1 VVEGKRGIGG
11 ERERRGKKGRVREV
25 EEEKERKRERGG
37 VERIRVEDE
46 EFRCQ
51 RLCVVEE

>member
-1 VVEGKRGIGG
+1 VVEGKRGVGG
-11 ERERRGKKGRVREV
+11 EREREGERKEECEKWKK
-25 EEEKERKRERGG
+25 RKREREGG

-46 EFRCQ
+46 EFRYQ